1 MDDILLNI
9 YQEANEHLRT
19 SDNKRDQIIA
29 FYFVILGLLFS
40 SFDKINKLPCKIQ
53 IFFYLIIGLFGCL
66 LAFIVHKFR
75 FWHIIYVN
83 TAVVIQNLALSKI
96 QPSESNVKE
105 IWDAYQESIMK
116 TRHRLNIEN
125 LTLIAF
131 LLVTFIPFDFLLY
144 LLIPNLWL
152 IVLVHV
158 ILMVF
163 IYRVCYYDLEGM
175 LSRGYKA
182 SWMLKLDLIQIAENE
197 KNPG

>member
-1 MDDILLNI
+1 M
-9 YQEANEHLRT
+9 
-19 SDNKRDQIIA
+19 
-29 FYFVILGLLFS
+29 
-40 SFDKINKLPCKIQ
+40 
-53 IFFYLIIGLFGCL
+53 
-66 LAFIVHKFR
+66 HKFR

-105 IWDAYQESIMK
+105 IWDVYQESIMK

-131 LLVTFIPFDFLLY
+131 LLVTFIPFDFLIY

-163 IYRVCYYDLEGM
+163 IYLVCYYDLEGM